1 MLKASVGNNPD
12 QPPTNGWKFYND
24 KGVYVDDP
32 SLSCTLP
39 TSTSSCIL
47 TVVLTNLE
55 EHAECAGIYKATGL
69 VSRGREVEA
78 ILF

>member
-1 MLKASVGNNPD
+1 MGNDPD
-12 QPPTNGWKFYND
+12 QPPTNGWKFYNFAKD
-24 KGVYVDDP
+24 DYVDDP

-55 EHAECAGIYKATGL
+55 EHAECAGVYKATGL
-69 VSRGREVEA
+69 VSTGRKVETV
-78 ILF
+78 LF